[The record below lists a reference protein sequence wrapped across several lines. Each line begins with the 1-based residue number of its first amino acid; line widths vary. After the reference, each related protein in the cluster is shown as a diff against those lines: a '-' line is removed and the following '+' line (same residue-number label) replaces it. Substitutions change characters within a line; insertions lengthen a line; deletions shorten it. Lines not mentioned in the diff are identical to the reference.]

1 MSVINLGSLN
11 IDHVYRVPHF
21 SEGGETL
28 TALSLEY
35 FPGGKGLNQ
44 TVAAARS
51 GAKTKHA
58 GLIGPGGE
66 FLLDVL
72 RDAGADVSLVGKCDT
87 PQGHAVIQVAP
98 NGQNSIIVYG
108 GSNREI
114 SEEMIDDIVG
124 KCAPGDYF
132 MLQNE
137 ISNLSYAV
145 SAAFSRGL
153 RVVLNASPVDEALLS
168 ADLRKVTWLLVNETE
183 CMALGGGD
191 TPEGSALRLR
201 EMYPNTGIVLTLGKD
216 GSKCYTKD
224 GVFEQKAYPVEAV
237 DTTAAGDTYAGYF
250 TGCLDRGYSVP
261 EAMRTAS
268 MASAVSVTGKGA
280 APSIPS
286 MDRVMEFAASL
297 QA

>member
-72 RDAGADVSLVGKCDT
+72 RDAGADVSLVGKCDA

-114 SEEMIDDIVG
+114 TEEMIDDIVG

-153 RVVLNASPVDEALLS
+153 RVVLNASPVDEALLA
-168 ADLRKVTWLLVNETE
+168 ADLGRAAWLLVNETE
-183 CMALGGGD
+183 CMALGGAD

-201 EMYPNTGIVLTLGKD
+201 EMYPDTGIVLTLGKD
-216 GSKCYTKD
+216 GSKCFAKD
-224 GVFEQKAYPVEAV
+224 MVWEQKAYPVEAV